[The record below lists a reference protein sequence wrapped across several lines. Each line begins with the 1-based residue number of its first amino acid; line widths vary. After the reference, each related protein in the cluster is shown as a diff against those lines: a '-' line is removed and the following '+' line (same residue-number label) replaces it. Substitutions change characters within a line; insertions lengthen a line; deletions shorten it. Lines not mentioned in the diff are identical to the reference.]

1 MVSLDFAHIFLGTFG
16 VGTLGLPKKFRHPR
30 NFQGTQVP
38 PNIAC
43 FRTKKVPN
51 FKLLKKKEE
60 ITKSSR
66 KSFTKVRSLTTFR
79 GAWIVV

>member
-51 FKLLKKKEE
+51 FKLLKKK
-60 ITKSSR
+60 
-66 KSFTKVRSLTTFR
+66 R
-79 GAWIVV
+79 GNYQKFQKEFYQGP